1 MTNRIDIEIRIN
13 CTDARN
19 VAQAMQAAHKLVDAV
34 REIDGSADVD
44 RPSPTA

>member
-1 MTNRIDIEIRIN
+1 MNHIDIEICIH
-13 CTDARN
+13 CIDASN
-19 VAQAMQAAHKLVDAV
+19 VAQAAQAVHKLAEVV